1 MKRSR
6 EKDSWSW
13 RDVDEQEE
21 EKLFSNFNIQYDFIL
36 LNNFKD

>member
-13 RDVDEQEE
+13 RDEDEQEE